1 MTATTAQMTRAK
13 KRAKVLNLVDRG
25 LPNRAIA
32 AKVGVSESTVRRWRT
47 DDAPHRAAAPVTDAP
62 PAAPPHTLTVALDG
76 DLSYHLGVLAEAG
89 HDPQEAIGKA
99 VAFLSDAYAYAWD
112 YGVNERG
119 VVPEIRFQVKGD
131 QWPPTTPW

>member
-1 MTATTAQMTRAK
+1 MTATPTQITRAK
-13 KRAKVLNLVDRG
+13 QRAKVRHLAGRE

-32 AKVGVSESTVRRWRT
+32 RKVGVSESTVRRWRAE
-47 DDAPHRAAAPVTDAP
+47 DAPHRAAAPVTDAP
-62 PAAPPHTLTVALDG
+62 PAAPPQTLTVALDS